1 MIIQCSMTSTINH
14 GQASALRV
22 RMEAAHGDTRERG
35 INMSSV
41 DMGDC
46 DGKRFGGVSEVE
58 TVQDGRN
65 VESEGSAAAEY
76 GQGTGSS

>member
-41 DMGDC
+41 DVGDC
-46 DGKRFGGVSEVE
+46 DGKRFGACLKWR
-58 TVQDGRN
+58 QCRM
-65 VESEGSAAAEY
+65 EGM
-76 GQGTGSS
+76 